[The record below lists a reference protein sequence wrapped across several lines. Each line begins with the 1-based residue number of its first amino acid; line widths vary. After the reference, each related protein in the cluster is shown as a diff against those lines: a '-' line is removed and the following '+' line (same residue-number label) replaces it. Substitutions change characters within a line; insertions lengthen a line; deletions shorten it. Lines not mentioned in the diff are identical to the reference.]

1 MFDAKELNNQ
11 INSLHEIALRLTY
24 QSINLS
30 KSGSIHYRNLQYLLT
45 GIYKVKMGLSPIIVN
60 DVLTLDQNASYNLM
74 SGVTATEGN
83 IRTDKFG
90 FWTISSIEV
99 VLWENLQNDIKN
111 SDSLNFFKNRI
122 KQWACGNCPSIEIL

>member
-60 DVLTLDQNASYNLM
+60 DVLTLDQNASYKLM
-74 SGVTATEGN
+74 SGVTATERN

-99 VLWENLQNDIKN
+99 VPWENLQNDIKN
-111 SDSLNFFKNRI
+111 QI
-122 KQWACGNCPSIEIL
+122 V